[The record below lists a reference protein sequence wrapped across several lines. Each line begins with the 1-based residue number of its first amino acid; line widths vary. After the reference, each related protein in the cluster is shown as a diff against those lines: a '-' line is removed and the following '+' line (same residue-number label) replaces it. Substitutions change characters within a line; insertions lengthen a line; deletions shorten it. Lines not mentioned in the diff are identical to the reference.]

1 MKKVLIGA
9 VAFGALFAI
18 GCDQTVSSEQPG
30 WNAVGATWGDS
41 RIYDDSS
48 DEAASAAAM
57 YAAYSG
63 THTAVDIGHFSVVLD
78 DVTVNPDGT
87 QTWTYAITKTGSGP
101 DLSHFDLQLGCGL
114 ANFADLA
121 ADNAGYGPD
130 ATCAGAGATGDVVK
144 WDFGFTGAVGYY
156 TLTTD
161 QAYAV
166 GTVNGYAKAGT
177 DCWTGALPGPDCTS
191 PDPGGDPDPD
201 DDCPTWIDTLTLD
214 VSIEY
219 INHHGYTGSGFPI
232 YYVGD
237 TMQGNLEI
245 CNNTAD
251 NVSGLTVTAI
261 QEKYPS
267 GTLACGSPVQ
277 QWTAVSI
284 PANTCLTVLNE
295 FLLDPSCPWGN
306 YRTHV
311 IISREADDD
320 CPFEVTIYEE
330 GEVGVYDPPAGS

>member
-1 MKKVLIGA
+1 MLT
-9 VAFGALFAI
+9 
-18 GCDQTVSSEQPG
+18 GCIDSTVSSDQPAA
-30 WNAVGATWGDS
+30 WNQVGATWGDS
-41 RIYDDSS
+41 RTFDDSS
-48 DEAASAAAM
+48 DEAAAAAAM
-57 YAAYSG
+57 YSAYTG

-78 DVTVNPDGT
+78 SVVTNTDGT
-87 QTWTYAITKTGSGP
+87 QTWTYAITKSGSGP
-101 DLSHFDLQLGCGL
+101 DLSHFDLQLGCGP

-130 ATCAGAGATGDVVK
+130 TTCAGAGASGDVVK
-144 WDFGFTGAVGYY
+144 WDYGFAGTVGYY

-166 GTVNGYAKAGT
+166 GDVTGYAKAGT
-177 DCWTGALPGPDCTS
+177 DCWSGTLPGPDCTT
-191 PDPGGDPDPD
+191 PDPGGDPDDGDNCPD
-201 DDCPTWIDTLTLD
+201 WVDTLTLD
-214 VSIEY
+214 VSINY
-219 INHHGYTGSGFPI
+219 INHHGYTGSGMPI

-237 TMQGNLEI
+237 TMQGELTI

-251 NVSGLTVTAI
+251 NVDGLTVTSI

-277 QWTAVSI
+277 EWTSVQI
-284 PANTCLTVLNE
+284 PAGTCLTMLNE

-311 IISREADDD
+311 IISRPSDDD
-320 CPFEVTIYEE
+320 CPLAVTIYEE
-330 GEVGVYDPPAGS
+330 SEVGVYDPPAGS